1 ALHRRRI
8 FRKERPGDDGFV
20 RAEWPGVHR
29 LERRTAV
36 QVHRSR
42 LVRDPLRHAGGDRL
56 LLGETHRW
64 RREGSGM
71 RMARGQVR
79 TLLADN
85 TGKVF
90 RRMGEGRGRAG
101 TRDAR
106 GDTDEKARSRKA
118 TEGICRKVTMMI
130 SPAVVPR
137 LTILSTL
144 N

>member
-1 ALHRRRI
+1 MTLTVKTR
-8 FRKERPGDDGFV
+8 
-20 RAEWPGVHR
+20 
-29 LERRTAV
+29 
-36 QVHRSR
+36 
-42 LVRDPLRHAGGDRL
+42 RL

-101 TRDAR
+101 TGDAR

-118 TEGICRKVTMMI
+118 TEGICRKVILILTSCLSHMRHRRRVNEREQHQDEIERVHCQRTIML
-130 SPAVVPR
+130 R
-137 LTILSTL
+137 LLSSDKRGRL
-144 N
+144 NGSNVL